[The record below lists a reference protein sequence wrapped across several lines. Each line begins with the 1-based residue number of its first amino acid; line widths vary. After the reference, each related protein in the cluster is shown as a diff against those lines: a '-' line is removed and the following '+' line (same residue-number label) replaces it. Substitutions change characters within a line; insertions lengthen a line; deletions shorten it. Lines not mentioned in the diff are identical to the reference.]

1 MKNYVE
7 QKGRIVGEVM
17 AQDSSVERARGG
29 GHVER
34 AASRTFQYAGPVS
47 QGADY
52 F

>member
-7 QKGRIVGEVM
+7 QKGRVVGEAM
-17 AQDSSVERARGG
+17 AQDSSVERALGEQG
-29 GHVER
+29 GHL
-34 AASRTFQYAGPVS
+34 SKFQYAGPVS